1 MLFED
6 NQNNYQI
13 IKRIQLIM
21 KAIQWFLFLGFDFHD
36 WFVLFQCLSAMFDF
50 SFLVF
55 DGHAGGRVSAHCSH
69 HLLDCIRLT
78 QKRRKLNWSSIL
90 PNLILSLQ
98 ICIRVSHTELLQ
110 SLSHHEYKFYVRAS
124 DEFTCSLQ
132 QEHSLTQEEVRNYE
146 LLYAKCQFKERCC
159 ILKGKYKTQH
169 MAW

>member
-1 MLFED
+1 
-6 NQNNYQI
+6 
-13 IKRIQLIM
+13 
-21 KAIQWFLFLGFDFHD
+21 
-36 WFVLFQCLSAMFDF
+36 MFDF

-78 QKRRKLNWSSIL
+78 QKRRQTQLNWSSIL

-98 ICIRVSHTELLQ
+98 ICIGVSHTTELLPKFI
-110 SLSHHEYKFYVRAS
+110 SSWIHMFYVRAS

-159 ILKGKYKTQH
+159 ILKGKCKTQH
-169 MAW
+169 IALLDRESVNGWENLDLGWKSGT

>member
-1 MLFED
+1 
-6 NQNNYQI
+6 
-13 IKRIQLIM
+13 
-21 KAIQWFLFLGFDFHD
+21 
-36 WFVLFQCLSAMFDF
+36 MFDF

-78 QKRRKLNWSSIL
+78 NS
-90 PNLILSLQ
+90 
-98 ICIRVSHTELLQ
+98 TELIINFAKSYFITSNFVPGFHTLNCCQ

-169 MAW
+169 IALLDRESVNG